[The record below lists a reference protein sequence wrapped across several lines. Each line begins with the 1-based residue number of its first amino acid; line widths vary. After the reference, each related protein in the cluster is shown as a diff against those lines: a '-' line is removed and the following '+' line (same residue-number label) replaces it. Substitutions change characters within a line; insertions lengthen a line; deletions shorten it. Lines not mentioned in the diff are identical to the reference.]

1 VVGRRP
7 KPQRPPFL
15 QFHGN
20 FNYSFDYRS
29 VLDTPFATT
38 NLQEHRE
45 QVYADATLKG
55 KYPFRVIVSSRQS
68 NSPFFKNYT
77 DVNVEFKQPA
87 YRQAIKENMI
97 AEMKARVQ
105 AQDSLAKYE
114 QELNGQR
121 THWLSLTHWLNDPA
135 RQQEVVQEKERL
147 YKQYLATG
155 KDSSSGSSDSSVNRK
170 KDSLMTL
177 IKQPGLLELKMQAA
191 KKSADSLFKAMAGTK
206 FQSDSAHGK
215 EDSTV
220 RALETK
226 IRNAHSVGELET
238 AGREAGANGLS
249 AADKRL
255 LGLTHFNVGRAAVNY
270 SELTVNGISLTG
282 VNIEYNPS
290 YYAAFAAGSVDYL
303 FRDYVVAPGGMPKQN
318 LVLGRFGW
326 GDRSRKSYILTV
338 YTGTKNSFGGNTI
351 VVPASGQPVTTM
363 SILGYSIE
371 GRYRVDANM
380 VLSLEAA
387 KSSSP
392 YPAGGDKGKSFSDAF
407 AFNHADNQAYSAK
420 LDYSIRR
427 RIRPSIFSIGRWAPT
442 SSLIPCSVREAV
454 RPTGALNGG
463 RSYSG
468 TS

>member
-1 VVGRRP
+1 MNRRKTIWIRLISLLCGLGLAFTGYSQLDTTARSYVFPHAWYRKDSTRIFLYFASRRGCKSFVIDSMSVPDPRVVDIAWIPDVIGRRATV
-7 KPQRPPFL
+7 KRVPFL

-87 YRQAIKENMI
+87 YRQAIKENMV

-121 THWLSLTHWLNDPA
+121 SQWLSLNHWLNDPA

-147 YKQYLATG
+147 YKEVLALPNKSGG
-155 KDSSSGSSDSSVNRK
+155 KDSSSRSSDSSVSK
-170 KDSLMTL
+170 KRDSLMAL
-177 IKQPGLLELKMQAA
+177 IKQPGLLEKKMQAA

-215 EDSTV
+215 EDSTI
-220 RALETK
+220 RTLEAK
-226 IRNAHSVGELET
+226 IRNAHSVGEIET

-303 FRDYVVAPGGMPKQN
+303 FRDYVVAPGSLPKQN
-318 LVLGRFGW
+318 LILGRFGW
-326 GDRSRKSYILTV
+326 GDRNRKSYILTV
-338 YTGTKNSFGGNTI
+338 YTGTKNSFGGNAI
-351 VVPASGQPVTTM
+351 VVPASGQPVSTM
-363 SILGYSIE
+363 
-371 GRYRVDANM
+371 
-380 VLSLEAA
+380 
-387 KSSSP
+387 
-392 YPAGGDKGKSFSDAF
+392 
-407 AFNHADNQAYSAK
+407 Q
-420 LDYSIRR
+420 
-427 RIRPSIFSIGRWAPT
+427 IFG
-442 SSLIPCSVREAV
+442 
-454 RPTGALNGG
+454 
-463 RSYSG
+463 
-468 TS
+468 

>member
-1 VVGRRP
+1 MNRRKTIWIRLISLLCGLGLAVTGYSQLDTTARSYVFPHAWYRKDSTRVFLYFASRRGCKSFVIDSMSVPDPRVVDIVWIPDVIGRRTTV
-7 KPQRPPFL
+7 KRVPFL
-15 QFHGN
+15 QLHGN

-87 YRQAIKENMI
+87 YRQGIKENMVS
-97 AEMKARVQ
+97 EMKARVQ
-105 AQDSLAKYE
+105 EQDS
-114 QELNGQR
+114 
-121 THWLSLTHWLNDPA
+121 
-135 RQQEVVQEKERL
+135 L
-147 YKQYLATG
+147 YKQYLALGNKTAGSAVG
-155 KDSSSGSSDSSVNRK
+155 KDSSSGSSDSSVSRK
-170 KDSLMTL
+170 KDSLMAL
-177 IKQPGLLELKMQAA
+177 IKQPGLLEKKMQAA

-215 EDSTV
+215 EDSTI
-220 RALETK
+220 RTLESK

-303 FRDYVVAPGGMPKQN
+303 FRDYVVAPGSLPKQN

-326 GDRSRKSYILTV
+326 GDRNRKSYILTV
-338 YTGTKNSFGGNTI
+338 YTGTKNSYGGNAI
-351 VVPASGQPVTTM
+351 VIPASGQPVSTM

-380 VLSLEAA
+380 VLTLEAA

-392 YPAGGDKGKSFSDAF
+392 
-407 AFNHADNQAYSAK
+407 
-420 LDYSIRR
+420 
-427 RIRPSIFSIGRWAPT
+427 
-442 SSLIPCSVREAV
+442 
-454 RPTGALNGG
+454 
-463 RSYSG
+463 
-468 TS
+468 